1 MAIQITAV
9 RLTTGG
15 TAHEHITHLW
25 WTDQVTGNTGDNTR
39 AEIVHWIE
47 HQAGKAYTSD
57 AAGRRTEV
65 LVVTPTRGEKYLRTH
80 ADGVWTNN
88 LLALPRR

>member
-9 RLTTGG
+9 RLSGG
-15 TAHEHITHLW
+15 SSHEHIVHLW
-25 WTDQVTGNTGDNTR
+25 WTNQANGKTGDNTR
-39 AEIVHWIE
+39 AAIVAWIE
-47 HQAGKAYTSD
+47 NQDGKAYTLD
-57 AAGRRTEV
+57 QNGHRADV
-65 LVVTPTRGEKYLRTH
+65 FVVTPAHGEKYLRTH